1 MVGGLAMIRTTL
13 VLGLALTLLAA
24 SDARAQIPGGG
35 SLVGVAVLRAKGC
48 RKAAAAVGLPVVV
61 AQSDGTWG
69 AVDAANV
76 VYTGTYSLL
85 GPTGRKLDLLFDA
98 SSETTLV
105 DGLAASASQLCGAA
119 VTVTSS
125 VRKKFLLLLKPT
137 KKGTVARLTLIY
149 ILTGSA
155 GGRQGTAKYV
165 MKAAGPWVEPS

>member
-24 SDARAQIPGGG
+24 SDARAQIPGGAALG
-35 SLVGVAVLRAKGC
+35 GVAVLRAKGC
-48 RKAAAAVGLPVVV
+48 HRGVATVGLIAV

-98 SSETTLV
+98 ASETTLV
-105 DGLAASASQLCGAA
+105 DGLAASASQLCGAP

-125 VRKKFLLLLKPT
+125 VRKKFLLQLKPT

-165 MKAAGPWVEPS
+165 MKAAGPWEQPS